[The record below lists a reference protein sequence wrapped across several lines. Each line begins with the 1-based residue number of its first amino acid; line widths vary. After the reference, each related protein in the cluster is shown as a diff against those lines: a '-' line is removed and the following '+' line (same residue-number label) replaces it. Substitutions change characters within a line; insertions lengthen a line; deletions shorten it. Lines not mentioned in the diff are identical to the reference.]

1 MKRIITAA
9 MVAALAA
16 VAGHTVSAQAG
27 DQQQNRP
34 AQGSN
39 QASGAQN
46 NDPNRPDPNDKG
58 GVFTL
63 TGCLEQQPA
72 AQGSPMA
79 YKLTRITPA
88 TGEGRTAGAM
98 GAGVGMGTQ
107 GSAGVR
113 PSNPPD
119 IVPSEYRIVAAENV
133 ALAPHANHKIEVRGS
148 LSKNAA
154 EAGAQAT
161 NRSGAAANSG
171 SQGRTAS
178 ASSTADKS
186 NDVFI
191 ATSVRMVSDT
201 CSS

>member
-16 VAGHTVSAQAG
+16 AAGHTVSAQAG
-27 DQQQNRP
+27 DQQPNRP
-34 AQGSN
+34 AQGST
-39 QASGAQN
+39 QTSGAQN
-46 NDPNRPDPNDKG
+46 GYDPNKPDPADKG

-79 YKLTRITPA
+79 YKLTRISPA

-98 GAGVGMGTQ
+98 GAGVGMGRQ
-107 GSAGVR
+107 GVTEARQSD
-113 PSNPPD
+113 PPD

-133 ALAPHANHKIEVRGS
+133 SLAPHANHKIEVRGS
-148 LSKNAA
+148 LSKNAG
-154 EAGAQAT
+154 EAGATMA
-161 NRSGAAANSG
+161 NRTAANSG